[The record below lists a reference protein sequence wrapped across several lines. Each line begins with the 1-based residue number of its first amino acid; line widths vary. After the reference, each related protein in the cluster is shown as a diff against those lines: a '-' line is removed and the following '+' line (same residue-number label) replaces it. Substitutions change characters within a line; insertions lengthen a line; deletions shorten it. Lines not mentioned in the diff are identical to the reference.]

1 MHIKTRMRSTLW
13 KIASNTFLPM
23 QCMAAG
29 GKTCFKEVKS
39 VHLGEALS
47 RNKALFP
54 EDWSSARFCEDFE
67 FRAGACART
76 WMRTHAQDNLM

>member
-1 MHIKTRMRSTLW
+1 
-13 KIASNTFLPM
+13 M

-29 GKTCFKEVKS
+29 GKTSFKEVKS

-47 RNKALFP
+47 RDKALYP

-76 WMRTHAQDNLM
+76 WQRTHAQDNLM